1 MRESDE
7 PLTDTLVRCL
17 ADPTDLKALE
27 RLENDGDQAGARLMR
42 ARLADQAALR
52 LDAALE
58 DNRARVRRQLGRDWA
73 WATDE
78 VMSDLTIRTI
88 RRLDY
93 WHRTNTDRAEGG
105 ATSLAAFVN
114 QLTGTVVGEWFKTQ
128 RPKHRTGMTQTP
140 ERRAGRLKP
149 PTDPDDRTAWE
160 RWRRHEQTLAD
171 SDVICDASDIFEGR
185 DGDGESPG
193 SPAAGDRES
202 YRQWD
207 GDTADAPLP
216 VSAGYK
222 TDMEAL
228 ALAVQAEWGLAAW
241 KRILTRCMTSNRAR
255 PLLREIRHW
264 LEAHHNGTTPRL
276 DRYPYLRACAGT
288 GARNRPKTGDG
299 RVKEQTKGQREAG
312 RRGPRTI
319 EERKERGRT
328 RTRHPADPRDPPDMG
343 AGVDHARRDV
353 RRMEDALRRDRR
365 RPRRR
370 LAMDPGDPRPA
381 RARPVHQGRG
391 RRGHGVLGGDARD
404 MARQMA

>member
-1 MRESDE
+1 MRKSDE

-42 ARLADQAALR
+42 ARLADQAAVR

-312 RRGPRTI
+312 
-319 EERKERGRT
+319 
-328 RTRHPADPRDPPDMG
+328 
-343 AGVDHARRDV
+343 
-353 RRMEDALRRDRR
+353 
-365 RPRRR
+365 
-370 LAMDPGDPRPA
+370 
-381 RARPVHQGRG
+381 
-391 RRGHGVLGGDARD
+391 
-404 MARQMA
+404 

>member
-42 ARLADQAALR
+42 ARLADQAAVR

-105 ATSLAAFVN
+105 GDEPGRVRQPAHRHRGRRMVQNPTAQTPHGHDPDPGTARGKAETAHGPGRPDGV
-114 QLTGTVVGEWFKTQ
+114 GTVAPA
-128 RPKHRTGMTQTP
+128 RADP
-140 ERRAGRLKP
+140 RRL
-149 PTDPDDRTAWE
+149 
-160 RWRRHEQTLAD
+160 RRDLRRIRHLRGTRRRRRE
-171 SDVICDASDIFEGR
+171 
-185 DGDGESPG
+185 PG

-255 PLLREIRHW
+255 PCSGRSATGSKPTTTGPPETGPLPLPQGMRRH
-264 LEAHHNGTTPRL
+264 
-276 DRYPYLRACAGT
+276 
-288 GARNRPKTGDG
+288 
-299 RVKEQTKGQREAG
+299 
-312 RRGPRTI
+312 
-319 EERKERGRT
+319 
-328 RTRHPADPRDPPDMG
+328 
-343 AGVDHARRDV
+343 
-353 RRMEDALRRDRR
+353 R
-365 RPRRR
+365 RP
-370 LAMDPGDPRPA
+370 
-381 RARPVHQGRG
+381 
-391 RRGHGVLGGDARD
+391 
-404 MARQMA
+404 